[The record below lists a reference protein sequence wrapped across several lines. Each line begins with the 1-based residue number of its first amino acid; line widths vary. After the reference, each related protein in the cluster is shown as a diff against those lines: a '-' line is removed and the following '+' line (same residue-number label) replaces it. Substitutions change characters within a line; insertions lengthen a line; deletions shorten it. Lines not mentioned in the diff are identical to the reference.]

1 MRRRTRLI
9 AIGILGAGAVLFGA
23 APAQALLL
31 GSFSCITNNDAGDCA
46 IGTTQLLG
54 TIAPVNSILVILT
67 ITMNGLDA
75 AVVEQVFIESSVV
88 SGISFTGS
96 LANGTVA
103 FTADGSPG
111 NLPGG
116 NTVNFVTAASASAD
130 SPPPFNGIG
139 FHPQDQ
145 FPFQSGTFLL
155 TLTGDD
161 LDPVN
166 DLRVGV
172 HVIGYTSGGSES
184 FVTRPIPEPGTL
196 LLIGTGLVGLGAGA
210 RRRKKQ

>member
-31 GSFSCITNNDAGDCA
+31 GSFSCITNNNAGDCA
-46 IGTTQLLG
+46 IGTSQLSG
-54 TIAPVNSILVILT
+54 DIAPVNSMLALLT
-67 ITMNGLDA
+67 ITMTGLNA

-130 SPPPFNGIG
+130 PPPPFNGIG
-139 FHPQDQ
+139 FHPTDPFSPQTGQ
-145 FPFQSGTFLL
+145 FALA
-155 TLTGDD
+155 LTGD

>member
-31 GSFSCITNNDAGDCA
+31 GSFSCITNNNAGDCA
-46 IGTTQLLG
+46 IGTSQLSG
-54 TIAPVNSILVILT
+54 DITGNVLT
-67 ITMNGLDA
+67 ITMTGSDA

-88 SGISFTGS
+88 SVIDFLPNMGD
-96 LANGTVA
+96 GTVA

-155 TLTGDD
+155 KLTGD

-172 HVIGYTSGGSES
+172 HVIGYTSRGSES

-210 RRRKKQ
+210 RRRKKKQ

>member
-31 GSFSCITNNDAGDCA
+31 GSFSCITNNNAGDCA
-46 IGTTQLLG
+46 IGTSQLSG
-54 TIAPVNSILVILT
+54 DITGNVLT
-67 ITMNGLDA
+67 ITMTGSDA

-88 SGISFTGS
+88 SVIDFQANVGDGIVLFSP
-96 LANGTVA
+96 
-103 FTADGSPG
+103 DGSPG

-130 SPPPFNGIG
+130 PPPPFNGIG
-139 FHPQDQ
+139 FHPTD
-145 FPFQSGTFLL
+145 PFSPQTGRFALA
-155 TLTGDD
+155 LTGP
-161 LDPVN
+161 LNPVN
-166 DLRVGV
+166 NLRVGV